1 MKKQTTPL
9 VILSGFLGSGK
20 TTLLTR
26 MLEYYT
32 NKGLRPAVIM
42 NEVGDINFDG
52 QLLDG
57 AISIRELLS
66 GCICCTIRGD
76 LGMEIR
82 NLMIEQSPDLIL
94 VEATGVANPVEIF
107 EAVTEAAM
115 LVPIEIH
122 SMISVVDAAHFLH
135 WHHKGT
141 GKTYRLMEEQIRCAS
156 IILLNKADRISDK
169 ELSEAKRQAA
179 ALNPKALIYSTVYC
193 EISNELLKL
202 VLQESMDVSFEKGY
216 HNEHIH
222 EHEHGRGCTDDE
234 HEHGRGCTYDE
245 HDHDH
250 SHECNHH
257 GHAHDE
263 LHNHYHSYDHVM
275 VHTHYFNQPIDRARL
290 EQMIDELPEN
300 VYRAKGIF
308 TEAGTGGR
316 MMFQY
321 AFRELDILRITPQG
335 EVLDVAVFIGEQF
348 PKQELEKKL
357 QLCQ

>member
-1 MKKQTTPL
+1 MNKQTTPL

-20 TTLLTR
+20 TTLLMR
-26 MLEYYT
+26 MLDYYT

-94 VEATGVANPVEIF
+94 IEATGVANPVEIF

-122 SMISVVDAAHFLH
+122 SMISVVDVAHFLD
-135 WHHKGT
+135 WHRKGT

-156 IILLNKADRISDK
+156 MILLNKTDRISDK
-169 ELSEAKRQAA
+169 ELSEANSLAA
-179 ALNPKALIYSTVYC
+179 ALNPNALIYSTVYC

-202 VLQESMDVSFEKGY
+202 VLQESMDVSFEKK
-216 HNEHIH
+216 HHDEHTH
-222 EHEHGRGCTDDE
+222 HHAHGHGCTHDE
-234 HEHGRGCTYDE
+234 HEHECSHDGHG
-245 HDHDH
+245 HDHKHDH
-250 SHECNHH
+250 NCNHD
-257 GHAHDE
+257 HAHDE
-263 LHNHYHSYDHVM
+263 PHKHYHSYDHVM

>member
-26 MLEYYT
+26 MLDYYT

-57 AISIRELLS
+57 AISIREMLS

-94 VEATGVANPVEIF
+94 IEATGVANPVEIF

-122 SMISVVDAAHFLH
+122 SMISVVDAAHFLD
-135 WHHKGT
+135 WHRKGT

-156 IILLNKADRISDK
+156 MILLNKADRIGDK
-169 ELSEAKRQAA
+169 ELSEANSLVA
-179 ALNPKALIYSTVYC
+179 ALNPNALIYSTVYC

-202 VLQESMDVSFEKGY
+202 VLQESMDVSFEKEY
-216 HNEHIH
+216 HNEH
-222 EHEHGRGCTDDE
+222 T
-234 HEHGRGCTYDE
+234 

-250 SHECNHH
+250 GHECNH

-275 VHTHYFNQPIDRARL
+275 VHTHYFDQPIDRARL

-321 AFRELDILRITPQG
+321 AFRELDILQIAPQG